1 MPRSVVTPENLSKD
15 FVLTPA
21 RADGP
26 VGLNLGPEFKRQSV
40 SGLIT
45 VELGLTALGATSTGA
60 AVFTA
65 ADAAAARTALG
76 ATSTGAAVFTAAD
89 AAAAR
94 TALGATSTGAAVF
107 TAADAAALRTMLGF
121 TNSLSPAG
129 RQVLPGGLIWQWQSL
144 TTSTGGGVTWT
155 FPATFPTG
163 CFGGSVTMINNIFGH
178 VGAFDATP
186 SNSSALI
193 STWNGGSRT
202 AVQVF
207 VHVFG
212 W

>member
-45 VELGLTALGATSTGA
+45 VELGL
-60 AVFTA
+60 
-65 ADAAAARTALG
+65 TALG